1 MSDKSTKGIDTSP
14 RSGKAK
20 YILMGDELVPFADA
34 KVHVLSN
41 CITYALGV
49 FEGIRGYW
57 NDADKELYL
66 FRLDEHLERLQQ
78 SMRAVWFDTVFP
90 VDEVREKIMRTIRA
104 NEHRENIHLRV
115 MAIVTGDP
123 AVTAMGPVEL
133 VIQSGPYPSGK
144 WQDKGMAVQVSS
156 WQRVGDMTNPPR
168 IKATP
173 NYANGRFAML
183 QAQRD
188 GYDSAIMLTQAGKV
202 AETPVATVFMVR
214 RGQIVTPG
222 VTENILESLTRE
234 TLIQLF
240 EEHVGRKVIERP
252 VDRTELY
259 SADELFACGSGW
271 EVTPIAS
278 VDRMALNLEA
288 PGPVTREIR
297 KAYLD
302 AVYGRSP
309 DYRHWLT
316 PVWNDAPHAAA
327 KKKGEKVVA

>member
-1 MSDKSTKGIDTSP
+1 MSGKGP
-14 RSGKAK
+14 LSGKAK
-20 YILMGDELVPFADA
+20 YILMDEELVPFADA

-41 CITYALGV
+41 CVTYALTV

-57 NDADKELYL
+57 NDSDKELYL

-78 SMRAVWFDTVFP
+78 SMRAMRFDTVFP
-90 VDEVREKIMRTIRA
+90 VEQVRAQVLRTVRA

-115 MAIVTGDP
+115 MAIITGDP
-123 AVTAMGPVEL
+123 TVTAVGPAQL
-133 VIQSGPYPSGK
+133 VIQSGPYASTK
-144 WQDKGMAVQVSS
+144 WQDSGMDVQVSS

-188 GYDSAIMLTQAGKV
+188 GYDSAIMLTQTGKV

-214 RGQIVTPG
+214 RGEVVTPG
-222 VTENILESLTRE
+222 VTDNILESLTRD

-240 EEHVGRKVIERP
+240 AEQLGRKVVERS

-278 VDRMALNLEA
+278 VDRLPVGNTS

-297 KAYLD
+297 QAYLD
-302 AVYGRSP
+302 AVYGRSAK
-309 DYRHWLT
+309 YRDWLT
-316 PVWNDAPHAAA
+316 PVWADTPREMS
-327 KKKGEKVVA
+327 KRKGEPAVA

>member
-1 MSDKSTKGIDTSP
+1 MSKP
-14 RSGKAK
+14 K
-20 YILMGDELVPFADA
+20 YILMDDELVPFDDA
-34 KVHVLSN
+34 KIHVLSN
-41 CITYALGV
+41 CVTYALTV
-49 FEGIRGYW
+49 FEGIRAYW
-57 NDADKELYL
+57 SDADKELYL
-66 FRLDEHLERLQQ
+66 FRLDEHLERLQH
-78 SMRAVWFDTVFP
+78 SMRAMRFDTVFP
-90 VDEVREKIMRTIRA
+90 VERVREQVLKVIRA

-115 MAIVTGDP
+115 MAMITGDP
-123 AVTAMGPVEL
+123 TVTAVGPVNL
-133 VIQSGPYPSGK
+133 VITSGPYASTK
-144 WQDKGMAVQVSS
+144 WQDRGMAVQVSS

-188 GYDSAIMLTQAGKV
+188 GYDSAIMLTQTGKV

-214 RGQIVTPG
+214 RGEVVTPG
-222 VTENILESLTRE
+222 VTDNILESLTRD

-240 EEHVGRKVIERP
+240 AEQFGRKTIERS

-278 VDRMALNLEA
+278 VDRLPVGKGS

-302 AVYGRSP
+302 AVYSRSAK
-309 DYRHWLT
+309 YRGWLT
-316 PVWNDAPHAAA
+316 PVWGDAPSA
-327 KKKGEKVVA
+327 KSKHKGEPVVA

>member
-1 MSDKSTKGIDTSP
+1 MSGKAPT
-14 RSGKAK
+14 SGKAK
-20 YILMGDELVPFADA
+20 YILMDDELVPFADA

-41 CITYALGV
+41 CVTYALTV
-49 FEGIRGYW
+49 FEGIRAYW
-57 NDADKELYL
+57 SDSDKELYV

-78 SMRAVWFDTVFP
+78 SMRAMRFDTVFP
-90 VDEVREKIMRTIRA
+90 VEQVREKVLRTIRA

-115 MAIVTGDP
+115 MVIVTGDP
-123 AVTAMGPVEL
+123 MVTAVGPVQL
-133 VIQSGPYPSGK
+133 VIQSGPYPSSK
-144 WQDKGMAVQVSS
+144 WQDRGMDVQISS

-188 GYDSAIMLTQAGKV
+188 GYDSAIMLTQTGKV

-214 RGQIVTPG
+214 RGEIVTPG
-222 VTENILESLTRE
+222 VTDNILESLTRD

-240 EEHVGRKVIERP
+240 DEQLGRKVVERS

-278 VDRMALNLEA
+278 VDRMPLNKEA

-302 AVYGRSP
+302 AVHGRLA

-316 PVWNDAPHAAA
+316 PVWCDTAPSPA
-327 KKKGEKVVA
+327 KKKNQPAIA

>member
-1 MSDKSTKGIDTSP
+1 MG
-14 RSGKAK
+14 GKPK
-20 YILMGDELVPFADA
+20 YILMDDELVPFADA
-34 KVHVLSN
+34 KIHVLSN
-41 CITYALGV
+41 CVTYALTV
-49 FEGIRGYW
+49 FEGIRAYW
-57 NDADKELYL
+57 SEADGELYL

-78 SMRAVWFDTVFP
+78 SMRAARFDTVFP
-90 VDEVREKIMRTIRA
+90 VEHVREQVLRTVRA
-104 NEHRENIHLRV
+104 NQHRENIHLRV

-123 AVTAMGPVEL
+123 TVTAVGPVSL
-133 VIQSGPYPSGK
+133 VIQSGPYASTK
-144 WQDKGMAVQVSS
+144 WQDRGMDVQVSS

-188 GYDSAIMLTQAGKV
+188 GYDSAIMLTQSGKV
-202 AETPVATVFMVR
+202 AETPVATVFMAR
-214 RGQIVTPG
+214 RGEIVTPG
-222 VTENILESLTRE
+222 VTDNILESLTRD

-240 EEHVGRKVIERP
+240 GEQLGRKVVERS

-278 VDRMALNLEA
+278 VDRIPTGKAA
-288 PGPVTREIR
+288 AGPVTREIR

-302 AVYGRSP
+302 AVYGRSTN
-309 DYRHWLT
+309 YRHWLT
-316 PVWNDAPHAAA
+316 PVWGDAARPAA
-327 KKKGEKVVA
+327 KRKGEPAIA